1 MELAS
6 VSKAFMELEPDFGT
20 SLFLKLESE
29 FELCYKAKL
38 ICKSWLLGHPVF
50 LFAIFYVDRHFFF
63 ASFRVGCT
71 SYLGGHI

>member
-6 VSKAFMELEPDFGT
+6 VSKAFIELEPDFGT
-20 SLFLKLESE
+20 SLFLKLE
-29 FELCYKAKL
+29 LCYKAKL
-38 ICKSWLLGHPVF
+38 ISKFQLLGNKVF
-50 LFAIFYVDRHFFF
+50 LFVLFYVDRHFFF

>member
-6 VSKAFMELEPDFGT
+6 VSKAFMELEPDLGT

-38 ICKSWLLGHPVF
+38 ICKS
-50 LFAIFYVDRHFFF
+50 
-63 ASFRVGCT
+63 
-71 SYLGGHI
+71 